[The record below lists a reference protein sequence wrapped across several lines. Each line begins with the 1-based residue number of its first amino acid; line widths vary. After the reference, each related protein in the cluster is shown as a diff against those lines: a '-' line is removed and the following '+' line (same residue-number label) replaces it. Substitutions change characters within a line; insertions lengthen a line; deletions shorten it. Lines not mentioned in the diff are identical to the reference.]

1 MIEFPPNVQLYSRYY
16 PESMIVSGREFSIL
30 RRPFVMALRRSIT
43 PLTLFVKDI
52 SHGIAHFVE
61 EKKVDIIIMQGDWSH
76 KKYGFLRKAQCK
88 IVKKA
93 KCSIIVTLPSL
104 S

>member
-1 MIEFPPNVQLYSRYY
+1 MRSSVQFLKR
-16 PESMIVSGREFSIL
+16 F
-30 RRPFVMALRRSIT
+30 IT

-76 KKYGFLRKAQCK
+76 KKYGFLRKPQSK

-93 KCSIIVTLPSL
+93 QCSIIVTLASQT
-104 S
+104 